1 MDTSGE
7 TEKKKPGR
15 KALDVE
21 RICSKCGAAV
31 VRPGVLRPVPLCAK
45 HYFEQRRRAKG
56 SKPRGALRVTVVD
69 AAKLL
74 REVGRA
80 LRAEVQNY
88 TDQPDVDAADATDG
102 VQPHGEYLSVLAT
115 NCDDTVAGLARTY
128 PTVRVS
134 APKEGAT

>member
-15 KALDVE
+15 KALDVK

-56 SKPRGALRVTVVD
+56 SKPRGAPRVTVVD
-69 AAKLL
+69 AAELL
-74 REVGRA
+74 RKVGRA

-88 TDQPDVDAADATDG
+88 TDQPDVDEADKADG
-102 VQPHGEYLSVLAT
+102 LQPHGEYLDVLAT
-115 NCDDTVAGLARTY
+115 HCDAIAAGLALTY
-128 PTVRVS
+128 PTVRGS
-134 APKEGAT
+134 APKGGAT